1 VDRVNQGEAQNRPDH
16 SGRPSVRII
25 AGREIVFDEES
36 FFWDPQQWSEEVA
49 QALAKETGL
58 MELNETQW
66 MILRF
71 LRDYYFQNGRSPLNR
86 QIKEGTGISLA
97 AMEALFPEGIKYGA
111 RRLAGLPNP
120 RNCA

>member
-1 VDRVNQGEAQNRPDH
+1 VDRVNQGDAQNRLDH

-97 AMEALFPEGIKYGA
+97 EMEALFPGGIKYGA